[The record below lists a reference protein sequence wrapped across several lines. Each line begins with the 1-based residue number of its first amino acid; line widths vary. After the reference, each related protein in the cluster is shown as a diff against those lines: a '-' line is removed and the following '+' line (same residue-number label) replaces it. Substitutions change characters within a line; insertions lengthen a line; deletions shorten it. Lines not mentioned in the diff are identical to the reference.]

1 MLKIL
6 PLLLLFVS
14 PVGTAEESY
23 QRAVDAVGSQKLED
37 ALDHFEAAL
46 AADPDNLRY
55 GNDYRQAVIRLKAYD
70 RCIAFFENLVESHPQ
85 AANAFLNLGFAYV
98 DKIPDAGSITQVINA
113 NSALSYFTK
122 SLEIRPSWI
131 GLYTRGNSYLYWP
144 RIFNRTHLGIAD
156 LEEALKIQ
164 QSAAKKDLYVRVYIA
179 LGDGYLKMDDPGKAR
194 EIWKKGLEEFPG
206 NAELTRRMTASSE
219 EQAAILQATYDP
231 NRRVDTNLQEIWQD
245 Q

>member
-1 MLKIL
+1 MLKIF

-179 LGDGYLKMDDPGKAR
+179 LGDGYLKMDDPEKAR
-194 EIWKKGLEEFPG
+194 EIWKKGLEVFPG

-219 EQAAILQATYDP
+219 DQAAILQATYDP

>member
-1 MLKIL
+1 
-6 PLLLLFVS
+6 
-14 PVGTAEESY
+14 
-23 QRAVDAVGSQKLED
+23 
-37 ALDHFEAAL
+37 
-46 AADPDNLRY
+46 
-55 GNDYRQAVIRLKAYD
+55 VIRLKAYD

-179 LGDGYLKMDDPGKAR
+179 LGDGYLKMDDPEKAR
-194 EIWKKGLEEFPG
+194 EIWKKGLEVFPG

-219 EQAAILQATYDP
+219 DQAAILQATYDP